1 MLSVELL
8 AVFSG
13 DIVILV
19 LEQLDAV
26 SMTVL
31 PLGLVGMFC
40 GMVVRLLVWFI
51 GVSLSFQVEIIHMVL
66 VSVTAVVVLLHSFTS
81 LSVYNV

>member
-66 VSVTAVVVLLHSFTS
+66 VSVTAIVVLLHSFTS
-81 LSVYNV
+81 LSVCNV

>member
-66 VSVTAVVVLLHSFTS
+66 VSVTAIVVLLHSFTS

>member
-40 GMVVRLLVWFI
+40 GMVVRLLGWFI

-66 VSVTAVVVLLHSFTS
+66 VSVTAIVVLLHSFTS

>member
-40 GMVVRLLVWFI
+40 GMVVKLLVWFI

-66 VSVTAVVVLLHSFTS
+66 VSVTAIVVLLHSFTS